1 MRFIGFVVAIG
12 VGRSLRQQA
21 FAIPICTNHPAFEII
36 VAS

>member
-1 MRFIGFVVAIG
+1 MNFVGSVVALG